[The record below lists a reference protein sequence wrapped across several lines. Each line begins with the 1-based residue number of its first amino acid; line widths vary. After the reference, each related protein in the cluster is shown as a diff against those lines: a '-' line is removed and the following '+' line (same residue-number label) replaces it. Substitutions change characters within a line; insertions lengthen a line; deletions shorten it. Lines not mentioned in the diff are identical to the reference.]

1 MLALANVQVAN
12 LQDTYPTVAMKH
24 YHLAIHRLGEN
35 IISPT
40 RKTHIATLATA
51 LLLAYFEVWTS
62 DHSKWCKHLL
72 GARLILLDIPLR
84 RMSKSCWYSR
94 ASQRLPADSGL
105 DVRLLNKITGLSV
118 DYEVGNARPAYRGPS
133 IQELMTYENYADL
146 YWWYCKMDVYQSILS
161 GRPLM

>member
-12 LQDTYPTVAMKH
+12 LQDVYPTAAMKH

-35 IISPT
+35 IVSPS

-84 RMSKSCWYSR
+84 QISKICWYSR
-94 ASQRLPADSGL
+94 ASKQLSTDESL
-105 DVRLLNKITGLSV
+105 DMTLLHKITGLFV
-118 DYEVGNARPAYRGPS
+118 DYDIGNAHQSFSKPS
-133 IQELMTYENYADL
+133 SRDLMMYENYADL

>member
-12 LQDTYPTVAMKH
+12 LQDVYPTAAMKH

-40 RKTHIATLATA
+40 KKTHIATLATA

-84 RMSKSCWYSR
+84 TMSQICWHSW
-94 ASQRLPADSGL
+94 SSKHLSTDETL
-105 DVRLLNKITGLSV
+105 DMNLLSKITGSSI
-118 DYEVGNARPAYRGPS
+118 DYVAGNANHAYGNPS
-133 IQELMTYENYADL
+133 NQDLRLYENYADL